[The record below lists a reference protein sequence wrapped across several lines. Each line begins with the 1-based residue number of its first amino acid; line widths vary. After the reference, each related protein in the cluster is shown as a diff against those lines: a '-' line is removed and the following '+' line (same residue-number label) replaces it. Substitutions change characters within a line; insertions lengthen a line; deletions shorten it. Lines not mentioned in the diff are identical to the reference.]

1 MAKKEKS
8 KHPFR
13 DSIEVVIFAIV
24 MALGLKV
31 FAVEAYQIPTGSMMP
46 TLMGTQLIDPDRQ
59 IPNGSVHDRVLV
71 DKISWWLREPNRWE
85 VVVFRYPLLAHQNYV
100 KRMVGMP
107 GEDLAILN
115 GDIWTR
121 KDASEEYTIERK
133 PDDLQATLWKS
144 CWPVPGSDET
154 RWMGW
159 ETGNQSPGKD
169 GLMKLGGRRSIQTTK
184 IFHDDYRDGFPDSI
198 HWRIPVTG
206 AGVRSRNVVSDLK
219 LESTFIPDNSAG
231 PLEIRLDA
239 GPFPIRLLLDSQKEE
254 SIILH
259 SPDGEVITGS
269 SSLAAGENVEVEI
282 AFWDHRLHV
291 SVHSGGQHWAYA
303 LNLELEAQQA
313 TMNRIRFTAQSGG
326 WSVMPPKI
334 FRDIHYLPPLRGG
347 GAPYFT
353 IPEGNYFMMGDNTQN
368 SHDSRDWEARELE
381 LDPPVDGRHSLRG
394 DNFHSGSDPNFD
406 NPRWNVGRNVMTFRD
421 LTGEQFL
428 VPKDSIARDERVHSP
443 LVPRE
448 HLMGRALAVF
458 MPLWPTLRV
467 GFVR

>member
-71 DKISWWLREPNRWE
+71 DKISWWLRDPKRWE

-107 GEDLAILN
+107 SEDLAILN

-121 KDASEEYTIERK
+121 KDASENYTIERK
-133 PDDLQATLWKS
+133 PEDLQNTLWKS
-144 CWPVPGSDET
+144 CWPIPGSDAK

-159 ETGNQSPGKD
+159 ETANQTPGKD
-169 GLMKLGGRRSIQTTK
+169 GLLKLQGRRSIQSTK
-184 IFHDDYRDGFPDSI
+184 IFHDDYRNGFPDSI
-198 HWRIPVTG
+198 FWRIPVTG

-219 LESTFIPDNSAG
+219 LETTFVPDDSAG
-231 PLEIRLDA
+231 PLEIRMDA
-239 GPFPIRLLLDSQKEE
+239 GPFPIRLRLEPGQSP
-254 SIILH
+254 SITLH
-259 SPDGEVITGS
+259 SPDGEVHTGDFQHE
-269 SSLAAGENVEVEI
+269 AGKGVEVSI
-282 AFWDHRLHV
+282 AFWDHRI
-291 SVHSGGQHWAYA
+291 SVLVQSEGSNWA
-303 LNLELEAQQA
+303 LTKNLRLDAQQA
-313 TMNRIRFTAQSGG
+313 TMNRIRFTAQNGG
-326 WSVMPPKI
+326 WSAFPPKV

-353 IPEGNYFMMGDNTQN
+353 IPEGQYFMMGDNTQN
-368 SHDSRDWEARELE
+368 SHDSRYWEARELE
-381 LDPPVDGRHSLRG
+381 LDPPVDGRLALRG
-394 DNFHSGSDPNFD
+394 DNFQSGTDPNFD
-406 NPRWNVGRNVMTFRD
+406 NPRWDMGRKVMTFRD
-421 LTGEQFL
+421 STGEQF
-428 VPKDSIARDERVHSP
+428 S
-443 LVPRE
+443 VPRE
-448 HLMGRALAVF
+448 SIANDQRIHSPFVPRDHLMGRALAVF
-458 MPLWPTLRV
+458 MPLWPTLRF